1 MPVTGHARMRYRPAG
16 RRETEELK
24 MRFSPLLILA
34 ALIAALYFSST
45 THLGCLTDMQCDAGD
60 RAEQTRLCAID
71 DAHCD

>member
-1 MPVTGHARMRYRPAG
+1 
-16 RRETEELK
+16 